1 MIVLSLLLLSF
12 VLIRWKRRRTRYT
25 ASSATPRDAERAQ
38 RQRERDEKQRQREAI
53 AAEKAAAKKRKE
65 TAERQQAAAD
75 KDFYISQLDKMYSL
89 LWETDTELER
99 ARQTCRHDTEANR
112 AGAVVADKIVNKHY
126 KERES
131 LEKKVM
137 QLERSIHATETK
149 LNKAQ
154 QIAENH

>member
-1 MIVLSLLLLSF
+1 MIVLPLLLLSF
-12 VLIRWKRRRTRYT
+12 VLIRWKRRRARYT
-25 ASSATPRDAERAQ
+25 ASGAMPRDAERAQ
-38 RQRERDEKQRQREAI
+38 RQREEKQRQREAV

-75 KDFYISQLDKMYSL
+75 KDFYISQLDKMYVL
-89 LWETDTELER
+89 LWDADTALER

-126 KERES
+126 KERET

-154 QIAENH
+154 QITQD